1 MREKLEVTYQSG
13 EVETVIAFY
22 PDFVKFEER
31 FDRNP
36 VITSWENYRVTNQAF
51 LAWAALTREKR
62 ITADWEAWLDTI
74 ENVKILD
81 DEDVVHNPLESSQP
95 TGSLPDSQ

>member
-1 MREKLEVTYQSG
+1 MREKLEVTYQNG
-13 EVETVIAFY
+13 DVETVIAFY

-36 VITSWENYRVTNQAF
+36 IVTTFEQYRVTNQGF
-51 LAWAALTREKR
+51 LAWAALTREGR
-62 ITADWEAWLDTI
+62 INTEWETWLNTI

-81 DEDVVHNPLESSQP
+81 EDMVHNPLESNQD
-95 TGSLPDSQ
+95 TGSSPD

>member
-13 EVETVIAFY
+13 TVETVIAFY

-36 VITSWENYRVTNQAF
+36 IITSFDQYRVTNQAF
-51 LAWAALTREKR
+51 LAWAALTREGR
-62 ITADWEAWLDTI
+62 TTVEWENWLNTI
-74 ENVKILD
+74 ENVKIL
-81 DEDVVHNPLESSQP
+81 DEDVVHNPLESTQP
-95 TGSLPDSQ
+95 TGSSPD

>member
-1 MREKLEVTYQSG
+1 MREKLEFTYQSG
-13 EVETVIAFY
+13 VVDTVIAFY

-51 LAWAALTREKR
+51 LA
-62 ITADWEAWLDTI
+62 
-74 ENVKILD
+74 
-81 DEDVVHNPLESSQP
+81 
-95 TGSLPDSQ
+95 

>member
-1 MREKLEVTYQSG
+1 MREKLEVTYQTG
-13 EVETVIAFY
+13 DVETVIAFY

-36 VITSWENYRVTNQAF
+36 IITSFDQYRVTNQAF
-51 LAWAALTREKR
+51 LAWAALTREGR
-62 ITADWEAWLDTI
+62 ITAEWEAWLNTI

-81 DEDVVHNPLESSQP
+81 EDMVHNPLESNQD
-95 TGSLPDSQ
+95 TGSSPD

>member
-13 EVETVIAFY
+13 TVETVIAFY

-36 VITSWENYRVTNQAF
+36 IVTTFDQYRVTNQGF
-51 LAWAALTREKR
+51 LAWAALTREGR
-62 ITADWEAWLDTI
+62 ISAPWEEWINTV
-74 ENVKILD
+74 ENVKIL
-81 DEDVVHNPLESSQP
+81 DEDVVHNPLESIQP
-95 TGSLPDSQ
+95 TGTSPE